1 LVIISGSLAGMAAI
15 KTPSKVWAGSGRPS
29 TRSQIRVVPVIVER
43 NLLDDVY
50 WQAAPTKRSGTSV
63 DSKTEY
69 DLVAN
74 GLAENRPAI
83 SKPAINLSPH
93 MWVDCGA
100 INSFSDQ
107 ADAGN
112 SIVGPVRIKDFNCI
126 INYSEEACV

>member
-1 LVIISGSLAGMAAI
+1 
-15 KTPSKVWAGSGRPS
+15 
-29 TRSQIRVVPVIVER
+29 
-43 NLLDDVY
+43 
-50 WQAAPTKRSGTSV
+50 
-63 DSKTEY
+63 
-69 DLVAN
+69 
-74 GLAENRPAI
+74 
-83 SKPAINLSPH
+83 